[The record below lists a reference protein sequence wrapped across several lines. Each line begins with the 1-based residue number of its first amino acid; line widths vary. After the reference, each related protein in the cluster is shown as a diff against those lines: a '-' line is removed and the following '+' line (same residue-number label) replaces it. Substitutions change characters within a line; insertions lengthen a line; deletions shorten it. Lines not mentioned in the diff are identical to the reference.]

1 MWGKRASVAPTPT
14 PSAVNE
20 PHSNLQKAVLKAFQ
34 NGKVPEYLKR
44 KPYNGNNTPEEHI
57 IMTNPDDLIPNKLYR
72 INDHPFRYKFIKRIN
87 DDLYFQI
94 VYTHEVIKMNKHYI
108 GKVVN
113 KGNVVIFDQNNMS
126 VPAYDVVNFN
136 GKTYRINANKMPRSR
151 KKSRKTRRK
160 TRR

>member
-1 MWGKRASVAPTPT
+1 
-14 PSAVNE
+14 
-20 PHSNLQKAVLKAFQ
+20 
-34 NGKVPEYLKR
+34 
-44 KPYNGNNTPEEHI
+44 
-57 IMTNPDDLIPNKLYR
+57 
-72 INDHPFRYKFIKRIN
+72 
-87 DDLYFQI
+87 
-94 VYTHEVIKMNKHYI
+94 MNKHYI